1 MQHHT
6 PSPKVL
12 MTSYLAGPSLIDLHH
27 FQDLHKVREILMQR
41 LGPDF
46 STKAML
52 NEDNRVS
59 LRVFTLLPPF
69 KCLV

>member
-6 PSPKVL
+6 PSLKVL
-12 MTSYLAGPSLIDLHH
+12 MTSSLARPSLIDS
-27 FQDLHKVREILMQR
+27 QDLNKVREILMQR
-41 LGPDF
+41 LGLDF

-59 LRVFTLLPPF
+59 SRVCTLLPLF
-69 KCLV
+69 ESVV